1 MFTNIG
7 GKIKGLAKA
16 VCWIGIILS
25 VILGIVSI
33 VSGSDLSERGY
44 MQDGKAMA
52 TSGWTMLFVGPL
64 LSWVG
69 SFVLYGFGE
78 LIDRAVSIDEK
89 LSAGINKDDIANPP
103 VPAQEKV
110 EEKAKPSVPAQ
121 EKGEEKAKPS
131 APAQEKVEEKAK
143 PSAPAQEKGEEK
155 AKPEAGLDILQ
166 KSSRSKGVN
175 PEDIPHA
182 LAQLDEIYRSG
193 SISKATYLNQKA
205 KILGTEKE

>member
-110 EEKAKPSVPAQ
+110 EEKAKPS
-121 EKGEEKAKPS
+121 
-131 APAQEKVEEKAK
+131 
-143 PSAPAQEKGEEK
+143 APAQEKGEEK